1 MTIKAKV
8 FGAGSIGNHLTQA
21 CRRAGW
27 EVCVVDNDAN
37 ALNRMKEEI
46 YPKRYGAW
54 DDGIKLYKTGED
66 PKGGYDV
73 ILIGT
78 PPDAHL
84 KIGLH
89 VLKEEAPKVLQMEKP
104 LCSPTL
110 EGLKEFLDELKK
122 NPETKVVVGYDH
134 IVAENTLKAE
144 EILSSGVFKNV
155 LSMDCEFRSHWKNI
169 FDAHPWLSGPKDTY
183 LGFWRRG
190 GGAGGEHSHGLNLWQ
205 HFSHVLGA
213 GRVAEVGAIF
223 DFVESD
229 GASYDRSCFLN
240 LATERGLVGRV
251 VHDVIT
257 LPKKK
262 FLQLQCENG
271 SVGWHNDVTKTSDQV
286 IVQEQGKDKQV
297 LDIQKTRVEEFSRE
311 IEHIRGIIEGR
322 VNAADSPIRLARAVD
337 TMCVLAAAVQSHREK
352 RVVTVRYAAL

>member
-183 LGFWRRG
+183 LGFWKRG

-205 HFSHVLGA
+205 HFAHVLGA
-213 GRVAEVGAIF
+213 GRIKEVTALI
-223 DFVESD
+223 DYVED
-229 GASYDRSCFLN
+229 GGASYDRSCFLQVV
-240 LATERGLVGRV
+240 TEKGLVGRV
-251 VHDVIT
+251 AQDVIT
-257 LPKKK
+257 NPKKK
-262 FLQLQCENG
+262 FLEMQFSNG
-271 SVGWHNDVTKTSDQV
+271 SLKWDNDVTKTTDQ
-286 IVQEQGKDKQV
+286 ITINEYGKEKQV
-297 LDIQKTRVEEFSRE
+297 LDISKTRQDEFYHE
-311 IEHIRGIIEGR
+311 VMHIQKLLDGSLAIK
-322 VNAADSPIRLARAVD
+322 DSPISLERAVD
-337 TMCVLAAAVQSHREK
+337 TMLVLAASHKSAKEK
-352 RVVTVRYAAL
+352 KTIQVEYSY

>member
-183 LGFWRRG
+183 LGFWKRG

-205 HFSHVLGA
+205 HFAHVLGA
-213 GRVAEVGAIF
+213 GRIKEVTALI
-223 DFVESD
+223 DYVED
-229 GASYDRSCFLN
+229 GGASYDRSCFLQVV
-240 LATERGLVGRV
+240 TEKGLGGRV
-251 VHDVIT
+251 AQDVIT
-257 LPKKK
+257 NPKKK
-262 FLQLQCENG
+262 FLEMQFSNG
-271 SVGWHNDVTKTSDQV
+271 SLKWDNDVTKTTDQ
-286 IVQEQGKDKQV
+286 ITINEYGKEKQV
-297 LDIQKTRVEEFSRE
+297 LDISKTRQDEFYHE
-311 IEHIRGIIEGR
+311 VMHIQKLLDGSLAIK
-322 VNAADSPIRLARAVD
+322 DSPISLERAVD
-337 TMCVLAAAVQSHREK
+337 TMLVLAASHKSAKEK
-352 RVVTVRYAAL
+352 KTIQVEYSY